1 MTAGRG
7 IVHCEMPADDDISH
21 GLQLWVNLKAEDK
34 MVEPQYQELK
44 DKDIPRTKQ
53 DGVCVKVIAGETMGI
68 KVLVSAVVRS
78 LLLCHIYC
86 CHRSGCSHKWHTL
99 HRMSSIVFI
108 KRATVAGAHAH
119 THDVP

>member
-68 KVLVSAVVRS
+68 KVLLCAVV
-78 LLLCHIYC
+78 
-86 CHRSGCSHKWHTL
+86 
-99 HRMSSIVFI
+99 
-108 KRATVAGAHAH
+108 
-119 THDVP
+119 